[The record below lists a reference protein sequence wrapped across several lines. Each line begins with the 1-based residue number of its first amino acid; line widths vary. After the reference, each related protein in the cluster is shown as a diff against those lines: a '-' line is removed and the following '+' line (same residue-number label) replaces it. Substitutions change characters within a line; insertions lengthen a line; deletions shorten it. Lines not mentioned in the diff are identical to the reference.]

1 MTTDDSPTPKFRRRA
16 EARPDEIL
24 DAARDL
30 FSAQGYA
37 HCSVDQI
44 AKAAGVSKGAV
55 YLYFPSKR
63 AILEALVKRAVVPI
77 SAEALAGMPQAVGNL
92 RATLTFFLRMIAQK
106 LADPNIFAVPRI
118 VIREAAVVPE
128 IAEMYREAVLEPAMP
143 VLIGIIKAGVA
154 SGELRPIDPEL
165 TLRTIMGPMILHMLM
180 SEVFGITP
188 ARGLAMSELIEN
200 HLEILTNGLFAQAE
214 GSHND

>member
-1 MTTDDSPTPKFRRRA
+1 MTKDDSPTPKFRRRA

-30 FSAQGYA
+30 FTAQGYA
-37 HCSVDQI
+37 HSSVDQI

-63 AILEALVKRAVVPI
+63 AILEALVKRAVVPL
-77 SAEALAGMPQAVGNL
+77 SAEALAQIPLAAGNL
-92 RATLTFFLRMIAQK
+92 RVTLTFFLRMVAQK
-106 LADPNIFAVPRI
+106 LSDPNVFAVPRI
-118 VIREAAVVPE
+118 VIREAAIVPE

-143 VLIGIIKAGVA
+143 VLIGLLKAGIA

-165 TLRTIMGPMILHMLM
+165 TLRTIMGPMVVHVLM

-200 HLEILTNGLFAQAE
+200 HLAILTHGLFAQPEA
-214 GSHND
+214 SDDA

>member
-1 MTTDDSPTPKFRRRA
+1 MTQDDSPAPKFRRRA

-37 HCSVDQI
+37 HSSVDQI

-77 SAEALAGMPQAVGNL
+77 SAEALAGMPQAAGNL

-106 LADPNIFAVPRI
+106 LADPNVFAVPRI

-143 VLIGIIKAGVA
+143 VLIGLLKAGVA

-165 TLRTIMGPMILHMLM
+165 TLRTIMGPMVIHLLM
-180 SEVFGITP
+180 SEIFGITP

-200 HLEILTNGLFAQAE
+200 HLAILTHGLFAQAE
-214 GSHND
+214 ASDDA

>member
-1 MTTDDSPTPKFRRRA
+1 
-16 EARPDEIL
+16 
-24 DAARDL
+24 
-30 FSAQGYA
+30 
-37 HCSVDQI
+37 
-44 AKAAGVSKGAV
+44 
-55 YLYFPSKR
+55 
-63 AILEALVKRAVVPI
+63 VPI
-77 SAEALAGMPQAVGNL
+77 SAEALAGMPQAAGNL
-92 RATLTFFLRMIAQK
+92 RVTLTFFLRMIAQK

-188 ARGLAMSELIEN
+188 TRGLAMSELIEN